1 MNYVLT
7 ILIQSTAL
15 HTAIHSV
22 LSSASAWYSTARFN
36 SVIQSTHLLNSHT
49 HIHHTHFCYTCVV
62 LEIFCYLS
70 HSFICLSVFLCQAQM
85 LIMIERLV
93 FHNGTSNF
101 ITYLALG
108 CYLFFSF
115 TIIFDFSQ
123 WYIRMF
129 LGTIYDWLFYYY
141 FWFIW
146 YTW

>member
-62 LEIFCYLS
+62 FEIFCYLS

-93 FHNGTSNF
+93 FHNGTSYF
-101 ITYLALG
+101 ITYLALEA
-108 CYLFFSF
+108 YLASF
-115 TIIFDFSQ
+115 LKYPLQHEEASILATWSAAISRIPFQKRIIE
-123 WYIRMF
+123 F
-129 LGTIYDWLFYYY
+129 L
-141 FWFIW
+141 
-146 YTW
+146 